1 MKKFWIILLI
11 CTQLTCIAG
20 LSAQATITPHVKKER
35 VDSLAINTP
44 APEFQLRDLKGRRF
58 SLKNLEGRIVVLNFW
73 FIACKPCVNEMPAL
87 NAIKKMYDTKNVV
100 FLALSLDQ
108 RDAVLTFL
116 KNKQFDYTILPDAK
130 GTAEKYNLNAYPA
143 SIVIDTRGIIRFI
156 QIGVPNIGQNLNG
169 AINAL
174 RKNGK

>member
-1 MKKFWIILLI
+1 MKKFSIILLL
-11 CTQLTCIAG
+11 CAQLAG
-20 LSAQATITPHVKKER
+20 AAALSAQATVTLHVKKER

-44 APEFQLRDLKGRRF
+44 APAFQLRDLKGKWF
-58 SLKNLEGRIVVLNFW
+58 SLRDLKGRIVVLNFW
-73 FIACKPCVNEMPAL
+73 FIACKPCVNEMPVL
-87 NAIKKMYDTKNVV
+87 NAIKKKYDTKNVV

-130 GTAEKYNLNAYPA
+130 EAAEKYNLNAYPA
-143 SIVIDTRGIIRFI
+143 SIVIDTRGITRFI
-156 QIGVPNIGQNLNG
+156 QIGGPNIGQNLNE
-169 AINAL
+169 AINAI